1 MLNSN
6 LSKPVQLNRK
16 TISGAKGNTKKGVL
30 IDEPASPSPYL
41 KRKPSIDTISQEQ
54 TTHTSE
60 AKNGEESNLATRPE
74 PISKTLLE
82 EARVRRANKLTSK
95 KATTSPKSKAVKQSP
110 QKKVTKNK
118 PSIEISDKNVE
129 LTKKQPI
136 KKEVTPDHSKE
147 LQEELGR
154 LLNEIS
160 ELKRQE
166 ELYRSEIAEL
176 KIDNEENLKKL
187 KILERQKEEQYQN
200 KRDLQLSKELL
211 ESGHQQNI
219 DKIQRLIKG
228 CRREL
233 AFGNENPSQIH
244 DLAKVSDKKD
254 HSKTNRRKK
263 ENDMGIMELLL
274 HDSVYD
280 KSYLDQLI
288 MIEESNANIWGLSAR
303 DLNELNVVLNI
314 YNSNGMTSTDI
325 KSQLNNLSWFL
336 EITSQ
341 RNSSLPHIANALD
354 KISSNKLDFKE
365 FLSYILVPLFSS
377 SYYSY
382 SDQLFDLFDMDNDSF
397 ISLEDMKGII
407 REIEWEDAFSINDL
421 RFLLKQMSTNI
432 FNRNINSESGHNI
445 LISREEFNEFFRS
458 ILD

>member
-16 TISGAKGNTKKGVL
+16 TITGTKFSTKNGT
-30 IDEPASPSPYL
+30 IADESSSPSLHL
-41 KRKPSIDTISQEQ
+41 KRKPSVDALNVKRPTNEPEI
-54 TTHTSE
+54 
-60 AKNGEESNLATRPE
+60 AKTEESNLATRPE

-82 EARVRRANKLTSK
+82 EARARRANKVASK
-95 KATTSPKSKAVKQSP
+95 KVASSPKSKVVKQIP
-110 QKKVTKNK
+110 QKKVTKTK
-118 PSIEISDKNVE
+118 PSAETLDKHVE
-129 LTKKQPI
+129 STKKQSV
-136 KKEVTPDHSKE
+136 KKEPTVDHSKE
-147 LQEELGR
+147 LEEEVGK
-154 LLNEIS
+154 LLLEIS

-166 ELYRSEIAEL
+166 KLYKSEINEL
-176 KIDNEENLKKL
+176 KIGNEANLKKI
-187 KILERQKEEQYQN
+187 KTLEKQKEEQYQN

-233 AFGNENPSQIH
+233 EFGHEKFSKIH
-244 DLAKVSDKKD
+244 DPGKSQDKKD
-254 HSKTNRRKK
+254 RTKTSKRKK

-274 HDSVYD
+274 CDCTYD

-288 MIEESNANIWGLSAR
+288 MIEESNANIWGLSSR
-303 DLNELNVVLNI
+303 DLNELNLVLNT
-314 YNSNGMTSTDI
+314 YNSNGMSSVDI

-341 RNSSLPHIANALD
+341 RNSSLPHIASALD
-354 KISSNKLDFKE
+354 KISSNKLEFKE
-365 FLSYILVPLFSS
+365 FLSSVLVPLFSS

-382 SDQLFDLFDMDNDSF
+382 LDQLFDLFDMDSDSF
-397 ISLEDMKGII
+397 ISLEDMKGVI
-407 REIEWEDAFSINDL
+407 REIEWEDAFSVNDI
-421 RFLLKQMSTNI
+421 RFLLQQMSTNI
-432 FNRNINSESGHNI
+432 LNKNIDSESGHNI
-445 LISREEFNEFFRS
+445 LVSREEFNEFFRS